1 MGHSDRIREDT
12 GLTVRV
18 EQDGEALVVRA
29 LGELNLS
36 NAKTLEAELRRAI
49 GGDASEVILDLGG
62 VSFIDLAALRGLLLM
77 ARQSLRNGGRLR
89 LLRAT
94 TPEERSGFQRL
105 REGVD
110 GISHQTNTRSMRYG
124 PAVPCDFCHSP
135 RVRWRYPAASRSWLA
150 CDKCHGAIQADDAEA
165 LLDRVMLAPVL
176 RSLPDRYA
184 PRFRNQAR
192 ELHEQ
197 FWSTRPG
204 PAELA

>member
-1 MGHSDRIREDT
+1 MGTSGRALEDAK
-12 GLTVRV
+12 LTVRV

-29 LGELNLS
+29 FGELDRS
-36 NAKTLEAELRRAI
+36 SAKTLEGELRRAI
-49 GGDASEVILDLGG
+49 GGDASGVILDLRG

-77 ARQSLRNGGRLR
+77 AKQSLRNGGRLR

-94 TPEERSGFQRL
+94 TPEERSGFRRL

-110 GISHQTNTRSMRYG
+110 GTSHQTITRSMR
-124 PAVPCDFCHSP
+124 
-135 RVRWRYPAASRSWLA
+135 R
-150 CDKCHGAIQADDAEA
+150 Q
-165 LLDRVMLAPVL
+165 MT
-176 RSLPDRYA
+176 
-184 PRFRNQAR
+184 R

>member
-1 MGHSDRIREDT
+1 MGTSGRVLDAK
-12 GLTVRV
+12 LKVRV

-29 LGELNLS
+29 FGELNLA

-49 GGDASEVILDLGG
+49 GGDASGVILDLGG

-94 TPEERSGFQRL
+94 TPEERSGFRRL
-105 REGVD
+105 REGGD
-110 GISHQTNTRSMRYG
+110 GISYQANTRSMHG

-135 RVRWRYPAASRSWLA
+135 RVRWHYPAAARGWLA
-150 CDKCHGAIQADDAEA
+150 CDKCHGAIQADDPDA
-165 LLDRVMLAPVL
+165 LLDRVMLAPVP

>member
-124 PAVPCDFCHSP
+124 PAVP
-135 RVRWRYPAASRSWLA
+135 
-150 CDKCHGAIQADDAEA
+150 
-165 LLDRVMLAPVL
+165 
-176 RSLPDRYA
+176 
-184 PRFRNQAR
+184 
-192 ELHEQ
+192 
-197 FWSTRPG
+197 
-204 PAELA
+204 